1 MEIILCIYLFVFGL
15 SFDDESQK
23 QKRRMSKNIE
33 QLEVFDELQK
43 G

>member
-23 QKRRMSKNIE
+23 QKKKNVE
-33 QLEVFDELQK
+33 EH
-43 G
+43 